1 MTAHDR
7 HDRPPA
13 RPEGRGTSDLDAE
26 RAPAAPP
33 GSPEAIRGVYDR
45 QARAHDRSRSRALF
59 EEGWLARFAACLSP
73 GGRVLDLGCGGGEP
87 IGRWLVDR
95 GFAVTGADISPA
107 MLEIARTRWP
117 AGDWREADMATLDL
131 GERFDGIVAWDSFFH
146 LAPDA
151 QRACIARM
159 AAHLV
164 PGGALLVTVGPDACE
179 AQGTVGGEPVY
190 HASLA
195 PADYATCSE
204 RNGLRLTGFLAE
216 DEDTDR
222 HSVLMARKT

>member
-1 MTAHDR
+1 MTR
-7 HDRPPA
+7 RPPQ
-13 RPEGRGTSDLDAE
+13 PPPLHGRTTPDPDAE
-26 RAPAAPP
+26 RGPAPPP
-33 GSPEAIRGVYDR
+33 GSPEAVRGVYDR
-45 QARAHDRSRSRALF
+45 QAGAYDRSRSRALF
-59 EEGWLARFAACLSP
+59 EEGWLARFAARLPP

-87 IGRWLVDR
+87 IARWLMDA
-95 GFAVTGADISPA
+95 GFAITGVDVSPA
-107 MLEIARTRWP
+107 MLEIARARWP
-117 AGDWREADMATLDL
+117 AGDWRAADMRALDL
-131 GERFDGIVAWDSFFH
+131 GARFDGIVAWDSFFH
-146 LAPDA
+146 LAPEA

-164 PGGALLVTVGPDACE
+164 PGGVLLLTVGPDAGE
-179 AQGTVGGEPVY
+179 AQGSVGGEPVY

-195 PADYATCSE
+195 PADHATCLD